1 MKLSKI
7 FLSVA
12 ALSAMCAQAESFEAG
27 GIHFTTTGANSVK
40 VDRVPA
46 DKAVTSPYKGVY
58 IIPEQVYFDGA
69 NYNVTAIA
77 DSAFYQSKA
86 TEIQVPNSV
95 KTIGEGAFAYASDL
109 TSVTLPLN
117 LNAVSKLMLAGTSVV
132 NVAVPEG
139 VKNIGWGAFQSCG
152 LLHTM
157 LLPSTTKKIEAYG
170 YNNCHNLYEI
180 YCAAPAAPEASGWA
194 IFIGLSGIDVIVPDE
209 EAVEK
214 YAANAIWGNE
224 ETFTLYP
231 SEDVSI
237 SMTGEVEKYNDQYMR
252 FALGNNL
259 AYKIYKG
266 DEQIALTAADYYY
279 VPITAEGAEYTIV
292 PTDMMND
299 ADPTTV
305 IIEPSAVKNVIADY
319 DLPKVYGRDGAI
331 HIHGN
336 THGDMVTVFDMYG
349 RLCFRRHTNGDEV
362 ITLDKGIYIVLVGN
376 HPTKVRL

>member
-7 FLSVA
+7 FFSVA
-12 ALSAMCAQAESFEAG
+12 VLSAMCAQADTFESG
-27 GIHFTTTGANSVK
+27 GLYYTTTGVNTVK
-40 VDRVPA
+40 VERVPA
-46 DKAVTSPYKGVY
+46 DKAVTNPYKGVY
-58 IIPEQVYFDGA
+58 IIPEQVYFDDA
-69 NYNVTAIA
+69 NYDVTAIA
-77 DSAFYQSKA
+77 DSAFFQSKA
-86 TEIQVPNSV
+86 TEIQVPNTV
-95 KTIGEGAFAYASDL
+95 KTIGEGAFAYATDL
-109 TSVTLPLN
+109 TSVTLPLK
-117 LNAVSKLMLAGTSVV
+117 LSAVSKMMLAGTSVV

-214 YAANAIWGNE
+214 YAANAVWGNE

-237 SMTGEVEKYNDQYMR
+237 TMTGEVEKYNDQYMR

-279 VPITAEGAEYTIV
+279 VPITADGAEYTIV

-376 HPTKVRL
+376 YPTKVRL